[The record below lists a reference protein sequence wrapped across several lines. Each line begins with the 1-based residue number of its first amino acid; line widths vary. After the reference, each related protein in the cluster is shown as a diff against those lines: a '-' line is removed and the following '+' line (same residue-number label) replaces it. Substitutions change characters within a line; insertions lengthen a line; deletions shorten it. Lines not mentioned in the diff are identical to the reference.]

1 LCRSRRKDA
10 CPHLRASFSGRDPR
24 FSAWSRA
31 PASDR
36 RKEQALAFL
45 DFAQALAGPQ
55 MAVGAT
61 RPTPAV
67 PAISVEA
74 QATSFSAQEWQIV
87 DLARTDGLRSL
98 RGPGSFAR
106 LRKWIWGEEH
116 SPTLASE
123 RLEALRRL
131 AVEAWHKGYAVSLS
145 ALAAFRAAGFST
157 AQLELLL
164 ATISA
169 GRTARA
175 PRS

>member
-1 LCRSRRKDA
+1 VLFAPQGRM
-10 CPHLRASFSGRDPR
+10 PASSGEFSGRDPR
-24 FSAWSRA
+24 FSACGRV
-31 PASDR
+31 PASDS
-36 RKEQALAFL
+36 RKEQAMAFL

-55 MAVGAT
+55 MAVGAA
-61 RPTPAV
+61 RPAPAV

-169 GRTARA
+169 GRTARV

>member
-24 FSAWSRA
+24 FSARGRV
-31 PASDR
+31 PASDS
-36 RKEQALAFL
+36 RKEQAMAFL

-55 MAVGAT
+55 MAVGAP

-67 PAISVEA
+67 PAISVAA

-98 RGPGSFAR
+98 RGPGRFAR

-169 GRTARA
+169 GRTARV

>member
-1 LCRSRRKDA
+1 M
-10 CPHLRASFSGRDPR
+10 
-24 FSAWSRA
+24 
-31 PASDR
+31 
-36 RKEQALAFL
+36 AFL

-61 RPTPAV
+61 RQPAV
-67 PAISVEA
+67 APIIDAPATE
-74 QATSFSAQEWQIV
+74 FSAQEWQIV
-87 DLARTDGLRSL
+87 DFARTDGLRSL

-169 GRTARA
+169 GRAARSL
-175 PRS
+175 RS

>member
-1 LCRSRRKDA
+1 
-10 CPHLRASFSGRDPR
+10 
-24 FSAWSRA
+24 
-31 PASDR
+31 
-36 RKEQALAFL
+36 
-45 DFAQALAGPQ
+45 
-55 MAVGAT
+55 M
-61 RPTPAV
+61 

-164 ATISA
+164 TTISA
-169 GRTARA
+169 GRTARV